1 MYQRKIKED
10 TECGITIAMKAFG
23 GKWKPCIVDA
33 ISRGITRPADM
44 QRVISEATPRVIQMQ
59 LSELVTA
66 GIVTREIYDGFPLRT
81 EYSLTETGKSILPVL
96 AMMNS
101 WGLKNR
107 DQVLHGFSLNDSNPL
122 KELRPAQDRSLT
134 EVCQTA

>member
-96 AMMNS
+96 SMMNS

-107 DQVLHGFSLNDSNPL
+107 DQVLGAFSLNGSKPL
-122 KELRPAQDRSLT
+122 EEFRTAENRSLT

>member
-10 TECGITIAMKAFG
+10 TECGITLAMKAFD
-23 GKWKPCIVDA
+23 GKWKPCIIDA

-44 QRVISEATPRVIQMQ
+44 QRMISEATPRVIQMQ
-59 LSELVTA
+59 LSELMTA

-96 AMMNS
+96 DLMNS

-107 DQVLHGFSLNDSNPL
+107 DQVLRAFLLGDSEPL
-122 KELRPAQDRSLT
+122 EEARPAVERSLM
-134 EVCQTA
+134 EVCRTT

>member
-10 TECGITIAMKAFG
+10 TECGITLAMKTFG
-23 GKWKPCIVDA
+23 GKWKPCIIDA

-44 QRVISEATPRVIQMQ
+44 QRMISEATPRVIQIQ
-59 LSELVTA
+59 LSELMTA
-66 GIVTREIYDGFPLRT
+66 GIVTREIYDGFPLHT

-101 WGLKNR
+101 WGLNNR
-107 DQVLHGFSLNDSNPL
+107 DQVLQALSMDGSQPL
-122 KELRPAQDRSLT
+122 DKFRPAEDRSSQ
-134 EVCQTA
+134 EVCRTT

>member
-44 QRVISEATPRVIQMQ
+44 QRMISEATPRVIQMQ

-107 DQVLHGFSLNDSNPL
+107 DQVLGAFSFSASKPL
-122 KELRPAQDRSLT
+122 GKFSTAEERSLT
-134 EVCQTA
+134 EVCQTV